1 MQIIKTTIFKPAS
14 LVKVWPIEF
23 FKKLLIIKIIPVDNS
38 DIATKL
44 AMNGDRLKYS
54 VRPSGGKGNLPK
66 PYNINAI
73 PTPSLNKRD
82 PKASKFEKKLLK
94 LENN

>member
-1 MQIIKTTIFKPAS
+1 M
-14 LVKVWPIEF
+14 
-23 FKKLLIIKIIPVDNS
+23 IPVDNS

-94 LENN
+94 FKNNLFILIDLNYFQLLYKLIYL

>member
-1 MQIIKTTIFKPAS
+1 MKKEHKYNK
-14 LVKVWPIEF
+14 LKVDQF
-23 FKKLLIIKIIPVDNS
+23 FACSYS
-38 DIATKL
+38 DYEL

-82 PKASKFEKKLLK
+82 PKASKFEKKLLNFAK
-94 LENN
+94 NWFINLFLNIFNDYTN